1 MKIVIPLIGLLV
13 FASTVFGQTLEDRL
27 KVLEETLKK
36 QEQTLQELKTL
47 QEALKKQEQTIEEQR
62 KLIEE
67 LKAEVKQQ
75 KALEEKQEVTQT
87 EKEQAPPGRDYS
99 LDDRSRAI
107 ELPSAS
113 PVSPYQVTKQTTPGL
128 FNPAIGLSLN
138 ANYAYTD
145 MTKTELEDGSIPGY
159 VFDSPLDYRKGFNLT
174 EAEVTFFA
182 PVDPYF
188 NLYATVPID
197 TDGVELEEAYFVT
210 TSLPAG
216 FQVKGGK
223 FKSGFGRFNAFHPH
237 AWNFVDAPLPYR
249 AYLGNE
255 GLSEIGV
262 QVTYLPDLPIYTILG
277 FEVLQGENEILY
289 GEDAAS
295 GAHAF
300 TGFVKSSFDFGSDH
314 TLLFGASVTT
324 GKTKT
329 DTVAPDT
336 QFTGK
341 SALYDAELTYKWK
354 PSKRTSLLV
363 ETEYLLRPQTGDL
376 LFFSTSTADSLR
388 RFQDGWYIQALYQ
401 FDRWRVGARYDMLGI
416 FAKDFDLSGQKIS
429 FERPYRLT
437 GALEFNPTEFSRIRL
452 QYNYDRFTGNGEV
465 NNEVFLQT
473 ILAIG
478 AHGAHP
484 F

>member
-1 MKIVIPLIGLLV
+1 
-13 FASTVFGQTLEDRL
+13 
-27 KVLEETLKK
+27 
-36 QEQTLQELKTL
+36 
-47 QEALKKQEQTIEEQR
+47 
-62 KLIEE
+62 
-67 LKAEVKQQ
+67 
-75 KALEEKQEVTQT
+75 
-87 EKEQAPPGRDYS
+87 
-99 LDDRSRAI
+99 
-107 ELPSAS
+107 
-113 PVSPYQVTKQTTPGL
+113 
-128 FNPAIGLSLN
+128 
-138 ANYAYTD
+138 
-145 MTKTELEDGSIPGY
+145 
-159 VFDSPLDYRKGFNLT
+159 
-174 EAEVTFFA
+174 
-182 PVDPYF
+182 VDPYF
-188 NLYATVPID
+188 NLYATVPIT

-216 FQVKGGK
+216 FQLKGGK

-277 FEVLQGENEILY
+277 FEALQGDNEILF

-295 GAHAF
+295 GVHAF
-300 TGFVKSSFDFGSDH
+300 TGFVKASFDFGEDH
-314 TLLFGASVTT
+314 TLLLGASVTT

-329 DTVAPDT
+329 DTVVPDT
-336 QFTGK
+336 QFTGT

-376 LFFSTSTADSLR
+376 LFFPTSTLNSLR

-401 FDRWRVGARYDMLGI
+401 LDRWRLGVRYDMLGI
-416 FAKDFDLSGQKIS
+416 FANDFDLSGQDIG